1 MISTFTILTY
11 AIIAVA
17 TASLIY
23 GAYTDV
29 KRRTVKALLFVPL
42 MALGVSINFIL
53 NIPIVFT
60 ALGVAIFLFTFLE
73 PDTYAYAILSA
84 GFIVISV
91 AFVFLVGFYWGF
103 QLLAISVVYALGFTE
118 RLFGI
123 GDIKGIIA
131 IMFSSPLYSP
141 AAETILFGHVTFV
154 VIPTSLS
161 IMVDVAIFS
170 VMFILYTVYLA
181 RKHGTVS
188 IKGEPLAIRF
198 NEELAQRNPEVYK
211 VGERDGT
218 KYMIYRIPFMVA
230 ILLGYIMFVIIGSP
244 IFL

>member
-1 MISTFTILTY
+1 MIDTFTILEY
-11 AIIAVA
+11 AVIAVA

-23 GAYTDV
+23 GSYTDV

-42 MALGVSINFIL
+42 MAIGVTINFIL
-53 NIPIVFT
+53 HAPVMFT
-60 ALGVAIFLFTFLE
+60 GFGVAIFLFTFLE
-73 PDTYAYAILSA
+73 PDTYAYAILAAIFMAVS
-84 GFIVISV
+84 IT
-91 AFVFLVGFYWGF
+91 FVFLIGFYWGF
-103 QLLAISVVYALGFTE
+103 QLLAISVVFALGFTE

-141 AAETILFGHVTFV
+141 AAETVLFGHLAYVEV
-154 VIPTSLS
+154 PTSLS

-170 VMFILYTVYLA
+170 VIFLLYAVYLA
-181 RKHGTVS
+181 NKHGTVS

-198 NEELAQRNPEVYK
+198 NVELADRYPEAFK
-211 VGERDGT
+211 VGEKEGT
-218 KYMIYRIPFMVA
+218 KFMTYRIPFMVA
-230 ILLGYIMFVIIGSP
+230 ILLGYLMFVIVGAP

>member
-1 MISTFTILTY
+1 MIDTFTILEY
-11 AIIAVA
+11 AVIAVA

-23 GAYTDV
+23 GSYTDV

-42 MALGVSINFIL
+42 MAIGVTINFIL
-53 NIPIVFT
+53 HAPVMFT
-60 ALGVAIFLFTFLE
+60 GFGVAIFLFTFLE
-73 PDTYAYAILSA
+73 PDTYAYAILAAIFMAVS
-84 GFIVISV
+84 IT
-91 AFVFLVGFYWGF
+91 FVFLIGFYWGF
-103 QLLAISVVYALGFTE
+103 QLLVISVVFALGFTE

-141 AAETILFGHVTFV
+141 AAETVLFGHLAYVEV
-154 VIPTSLS
+154 PTSLS

-170 VMFILYTVYLA
+170 VIFLLYAVYLA
-181 RKHGTVS
+181 NKHGTVS

-198 NEELAQRNPEVYK
+198 NVELADRYPEAFK
-211 VGERDGT
+211 VGEKEGT
-218 KYMIYRIPFMVA
+218 KFMTYRIPFMVA
-230 ILLGYIMFVIIGSP
+230 ILLGYLMFVIVGAP